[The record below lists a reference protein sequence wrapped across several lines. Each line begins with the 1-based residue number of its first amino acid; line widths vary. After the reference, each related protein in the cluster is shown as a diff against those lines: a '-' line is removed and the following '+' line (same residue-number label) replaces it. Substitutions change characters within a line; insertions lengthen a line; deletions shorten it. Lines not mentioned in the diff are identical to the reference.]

1 MVFGLQMQEAEYTEY
16 GVADS
21 RQLSVLNCSWGEGRG
36 WIKGKLWDEETYI
49 KLKVCG
55 KSTVPPHLPAQ
66 NHREHTE
73 HMCNLAQIYFI
84 SCVSSI
90 SEC

>member
-49 KLKVCG
+49 K
-55 KSTVPPHLPAQ
+55 
-66 NHREHTE
+66 
-73 HMCNLAQIYFI
+73 
-84 SCVSSI
+84 
-90 SEC
+90 